1 MAKVDFEWDYEA
13 AGELML
19 RSPEIA
25 AICEAEAARMTRATG
40 VKYVKDVYVGRSR
53 VNAGAYTKD
62 GMDVDA
68 EGAGDESK
76 RTGREVHGYY
86 RKGKD
91 GRMIYVKAYWRTK

>member
-40 VKYVKDVYVGRSR
+40 VKYVADVYFGKTR
-53 VNAGAYTKD
+53 VNAAAIGGEND
-62 GMDVDA
+62 
-68 EGAGDESK
+68 
-76 RTGREVHGYY
+76 
-86 RKGKD
+86 
-91 GRMIYVKAYWRTK
+91 